1 MGSPKKSSHGNG
13 QKLKQANKF
22 VLSVI
27 AVFVTLLPLVT
38 VGVWVKNTFFADQ
51 RHTIT
56 LQKLE
61 APTVEPKVF
70 DEPMISVT
78 FDDGWES
85 VYSKGAPIFDKH
97 QIRTTQYIL
106 SGSFDFFNY
115 LSRPQVLSLHNA
127 GHDIQ
132 SHTVSHSDLTS
143 LTPAEL
149 KYELEESKNEIAKLV
164 GKDIKDFASP
174 LNRQNAEVVEEVK
187 KYYRSHRNTDA
198 DIDTLYEGSFNMRS
212 NFNPYQISAFS
223 VRRTNTPE
231 QITRFINAAKE
242 RNAWIVLIYHQIED
256 ESDDYYAVSPSQLDA
271 QMAAI
276 KASGIRVV
284 TMEEALN
291 AYEKQKVQ

>member
-1 MGSPKKSSHGNG
+1 MGSPKKSTHGNG
-13 QKLKQANKF
+13 QKLKQANRF

-38 VGVWVKNTFFADQ
+38 VGIWVKNTFFADQ

-61 APTVEPKVF
+61 APTQEPKVF
-70 DEPMISVT
+70 DEPMISIT

-85 VYSKGAPIFDKH
+85 VYSKGAPILDKH

-143 LTPAEL
+143 LTPTEL
-149 KYELEESKNEIAKLV
+149 KYELEQSKNEIAKLV

-198 DIDTLYEGSFNMRS
+198 DIDTLYEGSFNMRD

-223 VRRTNTPE
+223 VRRTTTPE

-271 QMAAI
+271 QMTAI

-284 TMEEALN
+284 TMEEAIN
-291 AYEKQKVQ
+291 AYERQKVQ